1 LDPGHALA
9 AGAGLKELLCRL
21 VSVASAGILALMK
34 PLLLLLACATA
45 ATATTISVLPVH
57 EPLSMHGTD
66 VDEGITE
73 TGEAL
78 QATVAARP
86 MALTGAFPEVLVES
100 IRSPHKLPTNNPNYK
115 IEEVN
120 LLVLCNIGITAELK
134 EDGLHVKLNVAQL
147 AVPEGVDLTAR
158 QVLKLAH
165 VAIRRT
171 LEEYQRPQTEPLRV
185 HVAIEGVDDG
195 TASLKDLDSTYTLD
209 GE

>member
-1 LDPGHALA
+1 ML
-9 AGAGLKELLCRL
+9 RL
-21 VSVASAGILALMK
+21 VK
-34 PLLLLLACATA
+34 PLLLLFALAAPVL
-45 ATATTISVLPVH
+45 ATTISVVPIH

-100 IRSPHKLPTNNPNYK
+100 IRMPHKLPTNNPNYK
-115 IEEVN
+115 VEEVN
-120 LLVLCNIGITAELK
+120 LLVLCNIGLSAEMK
-134 EDGLHVKLNVAQL
+134 EDGLHVKLNVSQL

-171 LEEYQRPQTEPLRV
+171 LEEYQRPQTEPLQVR
-185 HVAIEGVDDG
+185 VAIEGVDDG
-195 TASLKDLDSTYTLD
+195 TASLKDLDTTYKLG

>member
-1 LDPGHALA
+1 ML
-9 AGAGLKELLCRL
+9 RL
-21 VSVASAGILALMK
+21 VN
-34 PLLLLLACATA
+34 PLLLLFVLALPVM
-45 ATATTISVLPVH
+45 ATTISVVQIH

-66 VDEGITE
+66 ADEGITE

-100 IRSPHKLPTNNPNYK
+100 IRMAHKLPTNNPNYK

-120 LLVLCNIGITAELK
+120 LLVLCNIGISAEVK
-134 EDGLHVKLNVAQL
+134 EDGLHVKLNVSQL
-147 AVPEGVDLTAR
+147 AVPEGVDLTVR

-171 LEEYQRPQTEPLRV
+171 LEEYQRPQTEPLQV

-195 TASLKDLDSTYTLD
+195 TASLKDLDTTYTLG

>member
-1 LDPGHALA
+1 ML
-9 AGAGLKELLCRL
+9 RL
-21 VSVASAGILALMK
+21 VSPAFHGMLGAVK
-34 PLLLLLACATA
+34 PLFLLLALALPLM
-45 ATATTISVLPVH
+45 ATTISVVQVH

-86 MALTGAFPEVLVES
+86 MALTGAFPEVLIEA
-100 IRSPHKLPTNNPNYK
+100 IRSPHKFPSNNPNYK

-120 LLVLCNIGITAELK
+120 LLVLCNIGITAETK
-134 EDGLHVKLNVAQL
+134 EDGLHVALNVSQL

-158 QVLKLAH
+158 QVLKLAL
-165 VAIRRT
+165 VAIRKT
-171 LEEYQRPQTEPLRV
+171 LEDYQRPQTEPLQV
-185 HVAIEGVDDG
+185 QVAIEGVKDD
-195 TASLKDLDSTYTLD
+195 TASLKDLETTYKLG